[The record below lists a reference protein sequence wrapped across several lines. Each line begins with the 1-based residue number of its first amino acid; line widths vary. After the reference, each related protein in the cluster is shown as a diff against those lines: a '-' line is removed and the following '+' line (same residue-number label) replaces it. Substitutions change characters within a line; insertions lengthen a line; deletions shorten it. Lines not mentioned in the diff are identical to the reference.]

1 MTFALV
7 NSICWGIFGLVWIS
21 GAIYNYYK
29 APTVKQRRS
38 DWFIIIVAWLIMHFI
53 PSHFFTFMRFHV
65 LWLQSIG
72 AVLLIYPHCLL
83 YGLDGYWEK
92 MWASTAVI
100 KTDHQLV
107 TDGPY
112 QITRNPIYT
121 GVLGMILGSA
131 ISFGQGAIF
140 LSFIV
145 LLFLFLNRIRLEEQ
159 LMTQTFGEQYL
170 LYKNRVPQLVPGLKS
185 KS

>member
-1 MTFALV
+1 
-7 NSICWGIFGLVWIS
+7 
-21 GAIYNYYK
+21 
-29 APTVKQRRS
+29 
-38 DWFIIIVAWLIMHFI
+38 MHFI
-53 PSHFFTFMRFHV
+53 PSHYFTFMRFHV
-65 LWLQSIG
+65 LWLQGIG
-72 AVLLIYPHCLL
+72 AVLLISSTLFTL
-83 YGLDGYWEK
+83 WARWVLGK

-107 TDGPY
+107 TNGPY

-121 GVLGMILGSA
+121 GVLGMILGSS

-159 LMTQTFGEQYL
+159 LMTQTFCEQYL
-170 LYKNRVPQLVPGLKS
+170 LYKNRVPRLVPGLKS

>member
-1 MTFALV
+1 
-7 NSICWGIFGLVWIS
+7 
-21 GAIYNYYK
+21 
-29 APTVKQRRS
+29 
-38 DWFIIIVAWLIMHFI
+38 
-53 PSHFFTFMRFHV
+53 
-65 LWLQSIG
+65 
-72 AVLLIYPHCLL
+72 
-83 YGLDGYWEK
+83 
-92 MWASTAVI
+92 
-100 KTDHQLV
+100 
-107 TDGPY
+107 
-112 QITRNPIYT
+112 
-121 GVLGMILGSA
+121 MILGSA

>member
-1 MTFALV
+1 
-7 NSICWGIFGLVWIS
+7 
-21 GAIYNYYK
+21 
-29 APTVKQRRS
+29 
-38 DWFIIIVAWLIMHFI
+38 
-53 PSHFFTFMRFHV
+53 
-65 LWLQSIG
+65 
-72 AVLLIYPHCLL
+72 
-83 YGLDGYWEK
+83 

-107 TDGPY
+107 TNGPY

-121 GVLGMILGSA
+121 GVLGMILGSS

-159 LMTQTFGEQYL
+159 LMTQTFCEQYL
-170 LYKNRVPQLVPGLKS
+170 LYKNRVPRLVPGLKS